1 MANWKSFK
9 YLSKIGNMSYIFKIL
24 QCHNNV
30 KKKEEKITMCFMGKI
45 NVKTTNQERVMLQT
59 QTILQTVDMTL
70 VIFK

>member
-1 MANWKSFK
+1 
-9 YLSKIGNMSYIFKIL
+9 MSYIFKIL

-30 KKKEEKITMCFMGKI
+30 KKRRKNYNAFYGKI

-59 QTILQTVDMTL
+59 QTILQTADMTL

>member
-30 KKKEEKITMCFMGKI
+30 KKRRNNYNAFYGKI

-59 QTILQTVDMTL
+59 QTILQTADMTL